1 MRFAAF
7 ALLLSFATS
16 LPVQAQSPSLAEPV
30 VIPFTATDGLVFIS
44 ATLGDSAPLNV
55 LLDTGAG
62 LDVLAPSQI
71 RRAGGKPLGVVTGH
85 RMTGERLDIQL
96 WEVPS
101 LQVGPLVT
109 TDAIVGSWDALDNF
123 GLDGIISLNE
133 FREQPFTIDF
143 KAGTITFESASSLAR
158 RRLAGNATPLLL
170 DDLRGRA
177 LTAFAAFSFGDEAG
191 QCELDTGTQAT
202 RANIR
207 FLAALGIDSSDA
219 RVTKRSFKAVTG
231 AMENQYVATVPRVAL
246 AAAPGIDVVN
256 TQVTFS
262 DIIYDCVI
270 GTSFWQGRVL
280 TFDIAGRE
288 LIVTD

>member
-1 MRFAAF
+1 MRIAVFG
-7 ALLLSFATS
+7 LLLSVVA
-16 LPVQAQSPSLAEPV
+16 LPVQAQRLSLAEPV
-30 VIPFTATDGLVFIS
+30 VMPFTANDGLVYIS
-44 ATLGDSAPLNV
+44 ANLGDSAPLNV
-55 LLDTGAG
+55 ILDTGAG

-96 WEVPS
+96 WEVPK
-101 LQVGPLVT
+101 LQVGPLIT
-109 TDAIVGSWDALDNF
+109 TAAVVGSWDALDSF
-123 GLDGIISLNE
+123 GLDGIISLHE

-143 KAGTITFESASSLAR
+143 KSGTVTFESASSLAR
-158 RRLAGNATPLLL
+158 RRAAGRVSPLLL

-177 LTAFAAFSFGDEAG
+177 LTAFAAFRFGDEVG

-207 FLAALGIDSSDA
+207 FLAALGIDSADA
-219 RVTKRSFKAVTG
+219 SVTKRSFKSVTG

-246 AAAPGIDVVN
+246 ADAPSIDVIDSK
-256 TQVTFS
+256 VTFS

-270 GTSFWQGRVL
+270 GTSFWRGRVL
-280 TFDIAGRE
+280 TFDIVGRE
-288 LIVTD
+288 LIVSR

>member
-1 MRFAAF
+1 MRLAAF
-7 ALLLSFATS
+7 ALFLSFPT
-16 LPVQAQSPSLAEPV
+16 LPVQAQSPSPAEPV
-30 VIPFTATDGLVFIS
+30 VMPFTATDGLVYIS
-44 ATLGDSAPLNV
+44 ANLGDSAPLNV
-55 LLDTGAG
+55 ILDTGAG

-96 WEVPS
+96 WEVPK
-101 LQVGPLVT
+101 LRVGPLIT
-109 TDAIVGSWDALDNF
+109 TAAVVGSWDALDSF
-123 GLDGIISLNE
+123 GLDGIISLHE

-143 KAGTITFESASSLAR
+143 KSGTVTFESPSSLAR
-158 RRLAGNATPLLL
+158 RRAAGRVSPLLL

-177 LTAFAAFSFGDEAG
+177 LTAFAAFRFGDEVG

-219 RVTKRSFKAVTG
+219 SVTQRSFKSVTG
-231 AMENQYVATVPRVAL
+231 AMENQYVATVPRIAL
-246 AAAPGIDVVN
+246 ADAPSIDVIDSK
-256 TQVTFS
+256 VTFS
-262 DIIYDCVI
+262 DIIYDCVV

-280 TFDIAGRE
+280 TFDIVGRE
-288 LIVTD
+288 LIVSR